1 MLTIY
6 KVGGSLLETPG
17 LVDLVQDEMRRR
29 PESAALVV
37 VGGGLAADAVRRWD
51 VAHGLG
57 DERSHWLAL
66 EAMRL
71 NEALLQELWPGL
83 REVRSASQAL
93 AAANDGV
100 VGLLC
105 SSCFC
110 RWAEAAG
117 WPALPHTW
125 GVTSDS
131 IAAWAATILD
141 AELVLF
147 KSVDLLHG
155 CRFED
160 AARQGL
166 VDEHFPHVA
175 KNVRRIGWVNAHGER
190 NLADW

>member
-17 LVDLVQDEMRRR
+17 LVDIVQDVMRRR

-51 VAHGLG
+51 QTHSLG
-57 DERSHWLAL
+57 DKRAHWLAL

-71 NEALLQELWPGL
+71 NEALLKELWPGL

-93 AAANDGV
+93 VAANDGV
-100 VGLLC
+100 AGLLC
-105 SSCFC
+105 AACFC
-110 RWAEAAG
+110 RWAEASG
-117 WPALPHTW
+117 QPALPHTW
-125 GVTSDS
+125 AVTSDS

-147 KSVDLLHG
+147 KSVDLPHG
-155 CRFED
+155 CGFED

-175 KNVRRIGWVNAHGER
+175 KNVRRIGWINARGER
-190 NLADW
+190 RLADW